1 MVYTSDQGFW
11 MGEKGWFD
19 KRFMYEESFGTPLM
33 MQMPGTIEPGSQV
46 NAMVLN
52 LDFAQTFLDFA
63 GAPEMGGEMQGKSF
77 KGLLDGSMDEA
88 DYRDVVYYHYYDFP
102 AFHMVKKHYGIRTER
117 YKLMHFYDN
126 IDTWEFYDLEK
137 DPKEMTNSIDDEAYA
152 DVVQMMHKKL
162 DSVQKVYK
170 VTDKEF
176 EQASPEKIEQAYKLF
191 DKLRGKPL
199 E

>member
-1 MVYTSDQGFW
+1 
-11 MGEKGWFD
+11 MGSAKSWI
-19 KRFMYEESFGTPLM
+19 M
-33 MQMPGTIEPGSQV
+33 
-46 NAMVLN
+46 LN

-63 GAPEMGGEMQGKSF
+63 GVPEMGGEMQGESF

-88 DYRDVVYYHYYDFP
+88 GFRNVVYYHYYDYP

-117 YKLMHFYDN
+117 YKLMHFYDD

-137 DPKEMTNSIDDEAYA
+137 DLKELYNGIDDATYS
-152 DVVQMMHKKL
+152 DVIEMMHQKL

-176 EQASPEKIEQAYKLF
+176 EQAPAEKIERTYDMF
-191 DKLRGKPL
+191 DKLRGTPL
-199 E
+199 Q